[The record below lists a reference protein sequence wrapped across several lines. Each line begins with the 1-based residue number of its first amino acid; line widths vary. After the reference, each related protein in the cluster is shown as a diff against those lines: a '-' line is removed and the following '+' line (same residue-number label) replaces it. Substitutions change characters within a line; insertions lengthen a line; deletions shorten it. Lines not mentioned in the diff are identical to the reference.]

1 MANEYAQ
8 DTAVIKASLGID
20 KETGALNTPIHLSST
35 FHQHDFDNYH
45 AYDYARSGNPT
56 REKVE
61 QAIAELEGGT
71 NGFAFASGMAA
82 VSAALFTLSKG
93 DHFIIA
99 KDVYGGTFRLVEQV
113 LPRFGI
119 THTFVDT
126 TNIDEVAKA
135 FQANTKLVYLETP
148 SNPLLH
154 VTDIRTVAKLAKA
167 NGCYTFVDNTF
178 LTPLIQKPLDLGA
191 DLVIHSATKFLGGHS
206 DILAGLI
213 VTNNPSLAEA
223 VYFLQNSTGGV
234 LGVQDSWLLLR
245 GLKTVSVRMKA
256 GTETAEKIAL
266 FLNAEPDVVAV
277 HYPGLPSHA
286 GYDIQVEQATSGG
299 AVLSF
304 DLGSEEAVRELVTH
318 LELPVFSVSLG
329 AVESILSYPAKMSHA
344 AVPEEERLAQ
354 GITPGLLRFSAG
366 LEDADDLI
374 ADLKQALSFIKKGSV
389 AK

>member
-1 MANEYAQ
+1 MAKDYGQ

-45 AYDYARSGNPT
+45 TYDYARSGNPT

-93 DHFIIA
+93 DHFIIS

-126 TNIDEVAKA
+126 TNIDEVSKA

-154 VTDIRTVAKLAKA
+154 VTDIRTVSKLARA
-167 NGCYTFVDNTF
+167 NGCHTFVDNTF
-178 LTPLIQKPLDLGA
+178 LTPLIQKPLELGA

-213 VTNNPSLAEA
+213 VTNNPDLAEA
-223 VYFLQNSTGGV
+223 IYFLQNSTGGV

-245 GLKTVSVRMKA
+245 GLKTLSVRMKA
-256 GTETAEKIAL
+256 ETETAEKIAL

-286 GYDIQVEQATSGG
+286 GYEIQVEQATSGG

-304 DLGSEEAVRELVTH
+304 DLGSEEAVRELVNH

-344 AVPEEERLAQ
+344 AVPEEERLKQ

>member
-1 MANEYAQ
+1 
-8 DTAVIKASLGID
+8 
-20 KETGALNTPIHLSST
+20 
-35 FHQHDFDNYH
+35 
-45 AYDYARSGNPT
+45 
-56 REKVE
+56 
-61 QAIAELEGGT
+61 
-71 NGFAFASGMAA
+71 
-82 VSAALFTLSKG
+82 
-93 DHFIIA
+93 
-99 KDVYGGTFRLVEQV
+99 
-113 LPRFGI
+113 
-119 THTFVDT
+119 
-126 TNIDEVAKA
+126 
-135 FQANTKLVYLETP
+135 
-148 SNPLLH
+148 
-154 VTDIRTVAKLAKA
+154 
-167 NGCYTFVDNTF
+167 
-178 LTPLIQKPLDLGA
+178 
-191 DLVIHSATKFLGGHS
+191 
-206 DILAGLI
+206 
-213 VTNNPSLAEA
+213 
-223 VYFLQNSTGGV
+223 GV

-245 GLKTVSVRMKA
+245 GLKTLSVRMKA

>member
-1 MANEYAQ
+1 MAKEYAQ

-56 REKVE
+56 RGKVE

-178 LTPLIQKPLDLGA
+178 LTPLIQKPLELGA

-213 VTNNPSLAEA
+213 VTNNPNLAEA

-245 GLKTVSVRMKA
+245 GLKTLSVRMKA

-266 FLNAEPDVVAV
+266 FLNAEPDVV
-277 HYPGLPSHA
+277 
-286 GYDIQVEQATSGG
+286 
-299 AVLSF
+299 
-304 DLGSEEAVRELVTH
+304 AVRELVTH

-366 LEDADDLI
+366 LEDAEDLI